1 MKPAKV
7 ELLAIVVAWWA
18 FSMCYGLSIAYLFTS
33 NAGES
38 AGIVFMTGT
47 TLTLLQWWFEIIWDK
62 LIRER
67 LRDVI
72 SGK

>member
-1 MKPAKV
+1 VKPAKV
-7 ELLAIVVAWWA
+7 ELLAKVVAWRA
-18 FSMCYGLSIAYLFTS
+18 FSMCYGFSIAYLFTS

-72 SGK
+72 PR